1 MDPMPQRHFS
11 PSSRSAMV
19 AQRSVASTTTE
30 IPMYSRVIQACSAA
44 LLALSLTVSS
54 AAPGVA
60 ENLKPSASASGV
72 IAARSAYGMD
82 ETVERLKK
90 DIAAKGITFFQEID
104 QAALAAKAGIELRPS
119 ILLVFGNPPLGTQF
133 ITANPQAG
141 LDWPV
146 RLLVYR
152 DAAGAVWTAYTDFA
166 WIAKRHGVSD
176 REAQFHMA
184 TEVAA
189 SIVSSVAAH

>member
-1 MDPMPQRHFS
+1 MDPMSQRHFS

-60 ENLKPSASASGV
+60 ENLKPSASGV

>member
-1 MDPMPQRHFS
+1 
-11 PSSRSAMV
+11 
-19 AQRSVASTTTE
+19 
-30 IPMYSRVIQACSAA
+30 MYSRVIQACSAA

-60 ENLKPSASASGV
+60 ENLKPSASASASGV

-166 WIAKRHGVSD
+166 WIAKRHGVSG
-176 REAQFHMA
+176 REAQFNMA